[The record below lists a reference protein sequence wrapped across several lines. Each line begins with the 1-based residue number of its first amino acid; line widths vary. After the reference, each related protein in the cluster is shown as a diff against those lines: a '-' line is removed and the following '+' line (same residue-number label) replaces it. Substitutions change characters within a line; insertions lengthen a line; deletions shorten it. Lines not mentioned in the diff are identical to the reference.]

1 MLKNINYSKILFFDI
16 ETVPQTFD
24 YNEWDEKGQGLW
36 DRKTRFIQQRED
48 LNAEEVYEK
57 AGIYAEF
64 GKVVCISLG
73 FVLQKE
79 GETQIRIKSIANE
92 DEIVLLQEFL
102 DLLNSYYNSPDF
114 LFCAHNGK
122 EFDIPFLC
130 RRILINNLKI
140 PYMLNVSGKKPWEIK
155 HLDTM
160 ELWKFGDYKNYTSL
174 DLLTYIFKIPT
185 PKDDMDGS
193 QVAKVFY
200 QDKDLDRIIHYC
212 EKDVVATIQL
222 FRKYQGDSLIEEEF
236 IQIAWLF
243 SIISY
248 YYKSVL

>member
-1 MLKNINYSKILFFDI
+1 MLKNVNYSKILFFDI

-24 YNEWDEKGQGLW
+24 YNELDERGQGLW
-36 DRKTRFIQQRED
+36 DKKTRFIQEREN
-48 LNAEEVYEK
+48 LTAEEVYDK

-64 GKVVCISLG
+64 GRVVCISLG

-92 DEIVLLQEFL
+92 DEIALLQEFL
-102 DLLNSYYNSPDF
+102 DLLNSYYDSPDF

-160 ELWKFGDYKNYTSL
+160 ELWKFGDFKNYTSL

-236 IQIAWLF
+236 IQIA
-243 SIISY
+243 
-248 YYKSVL
+248 

>member
-1 MLKNINYSKILFFDI
+1 MLKNLNYSKILFFDI
-16 ETVPQTFD
+16 ETVPIKYDFKD
-24 YNEWDEKGQGLW
+24 LDERGQQLW
-36 DRKTRFIQQRED
+36 SKKTRFIQEREN

-73 FVLQKE
+73 FILQKD
-79 GETQIRIKSIANE
+79 GETQIRLKSIAYE
-92 DEIVLLQEFL
+92 DEEVLLQEFI
-102 DLLNSYYNSPDF
+102 DLLNSYYTAPDF

-130 RRILINNLKI
+130 RRILINGKKI
-140 PYMLNVSGKKPWEIK
+140 PNILNVSGKKPWEIK

-160 ELWKFGDYKNYTSL
+160 ELWKFGDFKNYTSL
-174 DLLTYIFKIPT
+174 DLLSYVFNIPT
-185 PKDDMDGS
+185 PKNDMDGS

-200 QDKDLDRIIHYC
+200 EDKDLDRIIHYC

-222 FRKYQGDSLIEEEF
+222 FRKYQGESIINEEF
-236 IQIAWLF
+236 IHIA
-243 SIISY
+243 
-248 YYKSVL
+248 

>member
-24 YNEWDEKGQGLW
+24 YNELDERGQGLW
-36 DRKTRFIQQRED
+36 DKKTRFIQERED
-48 LNAEEVYEK
+48 LTAEEVYDK

-64 GKVVCISLG
+64 GRVVCISLG

-92 DEIVLLQEFL
+92 DEIALLQEFL
-102 DLLNSYYNSPDF
+102 DLLNSYYDSPDF

-160 ELWKFGDYKNYTSL
+160 ELWKFGDFKNYTSL

-236 IQIAWLF
+236 IQIA
-243 SIISY
+243 
-248 YYKSVL
+248 

>member
-1 MLKNINYSKILFFDI
+1 MLKNVNYSKILFFDI

-24 YNEWDEKGQGLW
+24 YNELDERGQGLW
-36 DRKTRFIQQRED
+36 DKKTRFIQEREN
-48 LNAEEVYEK
+48 LSPEEVYDK

-64 GKVVCISLG
+64 GRVVCISLG

-92 DEIVLLQEFL
+92 DEIALLQEFL
-102 DLLNSYYNSPDF
+102 DLLNSYYDSPDF

-160 ELWKFGDYKNYTSL
+160 ELWKFGDFKNYTSL

-236 IQIAWLF
+236 IQIA
-243 SIISY
+243 
-248 YYKSVL
+248 

>member
-1 MLKNINYSKILFFDI
+1 MLKNLNYSKILFFDI
-16 ETVPQTFD
+16 ETVPIKYDFKD
-24 YNEWDEKGQGLW
+24 LDERGQQLW
-36 DRKTRFIQQRED
+36 SKKTRFIQEREN

-73 FVLQKE
+73 FILQKD
-79 GETQIRIKSIANE
+79 GETQIRLKSIANE
-92 DEIVLLQEFL
+92 EEQVLLQEFI
-102 DLLNSYYNSPDF
+102 DLLNSYYTAPDF

-130 RRILINNLKI
+130 RRILINGKKI
-140 PYMLNVSGKKPWEIK
+140 PNILNVSGKKPWEIK

-160 ELWKFGDYKNYTSL
+160 ELWKFGDFKNYTSL
-174 DLLTYIFKIPT
+174 DLLSYVFNIPT
-185 PKDDMDGS
+185 PKDEMDGS

-200 QDKDLDRIIHYC
+200 EDQNLDRIIQYC

-222 FRKYQGDSLIEEEF
+222 FRKFQGEALINKEL
-236 IQIAWLF
+236 IQI
-243 SIISY
+243 
-248 YYKSVL
+248 V

>member
-16 ETVPQTFD
+16 ETVPLEYDFK
-24 YNEWDEKGQGLW
+24 NLDERGQDLW
-36 DRKTRFIQQRED
+36 SKKTRFIQERES
-48 LNAEEVYEK
+48 LNAEEVYDR

-64 GKVVCISLG
+64 GKVVCISMG

-79 GETQIRIKSIANE
+79 GETQIRLKSIANE
-92 DEIVLLQEFL
+92 DESTLLNEFI
-102 DLLNSYYNSPDF
+102 DLLNSYYNTPDF
-114 LFCAHNGK
+114 MFCAHNGK

-130 RRILINNLKI
+130 RRILIHGKKM
-140 PYMLNVSGKKPWEIK
+140 PKMLNVSGKKPWEIK

-160 ELWKFGDYKNYTSL
+160 ELWKFGDFKNYTSL
-174 DLLTYIFKIPT
+174 DLLTYVFKIPT

-200 QDKDLDRIIHYC
+200 EDKNLDRIIHYC

-222 FRKYQGDSLIEEEF
+222 FRKYQSEPLIDDEF
-236 IQIAWLF
+236 IQIA
-243 SIISY
+243 
-248 YYKSVL
+248 

>member
-16 ETVPQTFD
+16 ETVPLTFE
-24 YNEWDEKGQGLW
+24 YKELDERGQGLW
-36 DRKTRFIQQRED
+36 DRKTRFIQEREN

-64 GKVVCISLG
+64 GKVVCVSLG

-92 DEIVLLQEFL
+92 EEIVLLQEFL

-160 ELWKFGDYKNYTSL
+160 ELWKFGDFKNYTSL
-174 DLLTYIFKIPT
+174 DLLTYVFKIPT

-200 QDKDLDRIIHYC
+200 QDKDLDRIIQYR

-222 FRKYQGDSLIEEEF
+222 FRKYQGDSLIDEEF
-236 IQIAWLF
+236 IQIA
-243 SIISY
+243 
-248 YYKSVL
+248 

>member
-1 MLKNINYSKILFFDI
+1 MKEDK
-16 ETVPQTFD
+16 D
-24 YNEWDEKGQGLW
+24 YGIK
-36 DRKTRFIQQRED
+36 KRFIQERED
-48 LNAEEVYEK
+48 LTAEEVYDK

-64 GKVVCISLG
+64 GRVVCISLG

-92 DEIVLLQEFL
+92 DEIALLQEFL
-102 DLLNSYYNSPDF
+102 DLLNSYYDSPDF

-160 ELWKFGDYKNYTSL
+160 ELWKFGDFKNYTSL

-222 FRKYQGDSLIEEEF
+222 FRKYQGDSLIDKEF
-236 IQIAWLF
+236 IQIA
-243 SIISY
+243 
-248 YYKSVL
+248 

>member
-1 MLKNINYSKILFFDI
+1 MLKNLNYSKILFFDI
-16 ETVPQTFD
+16 ETVPIKYDFKD
-24 YNEWDEKGQGLW
+24 LDERGQQLW
-36 DRKTRFIQQRED
+36 SKKTRFIQEREN

-73 FVLQKE
+73 FILQKD
-79 GETQIRIKSIANE
+79 GETQIRLKCIANE
-92 DEIVLLQEFL
+92 EEQVLLQEFI
-102 DLLNSYYNSPDF
+102 DLLNSYYTAPDF

-130 RRILINNLKI
+130 RRILINGKKI
-140 PYMLNVSGKKPWEIK
+140 PNILNVSGKKPWEIK

-160 ELWKFGDYKNYTSL
+160 ELWKFGDFKNYTSL
-174 DLLTYIFKIPT
+174 DLLSYVFNIPT
-185 PKDDMDGS
+185 PKNDMDGS

-200 QDKDLDRIIHYC
+200 EDKDLDRIIHYC

-222 FRKYQGDSLIEEEF
+222 FRKYQGESIINEEF
-236 IQIAWLF
+236 IHIA
-243 SIISY
+243 
-248 YYKSVL
+248 

>member
-24 YNEWDEKGQGLW
+24 YNELDEKGQGLW

-185 PKDDMDGS
+185 PKDDMDGG

-200 QDKDLDRIIHYC
+200 QDKDLDRIIQYC

-222 FRKYQGDSLIEEEF
+222 FRKYQGDPLIDEEF
-236 IQIAWLF
+236 IQIA
-243 SIISY
+243 
-248 YYKSVL
+248 

>member
-16 ETVPQTFD
+16 ETVPLEYDFK
-24 YNEWDEKGQGLW
+24 NLDERGQDLW
-36 DRKTRFIQQRED
+36 SKKTRFIQERES
-48 LNAEEVYEK
+48 LSAEEVYDR

-64 GKVVCISLG
+64 GKVVCISMG

-79 GETQIRIKSIANE
+79 GETQIRLKSIANE
-92 DEIVLLQEFL
+92 DESTLLNEFI
-102 DLLNSYYNSPDF
+102 DLLNSYYNTPDF
-114 LFCAHNGK
+114 MFCAHNGK

-130 RRILINNLKI
+130 RRILIHGKKM
-140 PYMLNVSGKKPWEIK
+140 PKMLNVSGKKPWEIK

-160 ELWKFGDYKNYTSL
+160 ELWKFGDFKNYTSL
-174 DLLTYIFKIPT
+174 DLLTYVFKIPT

-200 QDKDLDRIIHYC
+200 EDKNLDRIIHYC

-222 FRKYQGDSLIEEEF
+222 FRKYQSEPFIDDEF
-236 IQIAWLF
+236 IQIA
-243 SIISY
+243 
-248 YYKSVL
+248 

>member
-16 ETVPQTFD
+16 ETVPQTFE
-24 YNEWDEKGQGLW
+24 YNELDERGQGLW
-36 DRKTRFIQQRED
+36 DRKTRFIQEREN
-48 LNAEEVYEK
+48 LNAEEIYEK

-73 FVLQKE
+73 FILQKE

-92 DEIVLLQEFL
+92 DEIVLLQDFL

-160 ELWKFGDYKNYTSL
+160 ELWKFGDFKNYTSL

-200 QDKDLDRIIHYC
+200 QDKDLERIIQYC

-222 FRKYQGDSLIEEEF
+222 FRKYQGEPLIDEEF
-236 IQIAWLF
+236 IQIA
-243 SIISY
+243 
-248 YYKSVL
+248 

>member
-16 ETVPQTFD
+16 ETVPLEYDFK
-24 YNEWDEKGQGLW
+24 NLDERGQDLW
-36 DRKTRFIQQRED
+36 SKKTRFIQERES
-48 LNAEEVYEK
+48 LSAEEVYDR

-64 GKVVCISLG
+64 GKVVCISMG

-79 GETQIRIKSIANE
+79 GETQIRLKSIANE
-92 DEIVLLQEFL
+92 DESTLLNEFI
-102 DLLNSYYNSPDF
+102 DLLNSYYNTPDF
-114 LFCAHNGK
+114 MFCAHNGK

-130 RRILINNLKI
+130 RRILIHGKKMPN
-140 PYMLNVSGKKPWEIK
+140 MLNVSGKKPWEIK

-160 ELWKFGDYKNYTSL
+160 ELWKFGDFKNYTSL
-174 DLLTYIFKIPT
+174 DLLTYVFKIPT

-200 QDKDLDRIIHYC
+200 EDKNLDRIIHYC

-222 FRKYQGDSLIEEEF
+222 FRKYQSEPLIDDEF
-236 IQIAWLF
+236 IQIA
-243 SIISY
+243 
-248 YYKSVL
+248 

>member
-1 MLKNINYSKILFFDI
+1 MLQNINYNKILFFDI
-16 ETVPQTFD
+16 ETVPLTYEFKD
-24 YNEWDEKGQGLW
+24 LEERAQGLW
-36 DRKTRFIQQRED
+36 DRKTRFLQERDNLRPDE
-48 LNAEEVYEK
+48 LYEK

-64 GKVVCISLG
+64 GKVVCISMG

-79 GETQIRIKSIANE
+79 GETQIRVKSIANE
-92 DEIVLLQEFL
+92 NEKILLQEYI

-130 RRILINNLKI
+130 RRILINGLKLPFI
-140 PYMLNVSGKKPWEIK
+140 LNVAGKKPWEIK

-160 ELWKFGDYKNYTSL
+160 ELWKFGDFKNYTSL
-174 DLLTYIFKIPT
+174 DLLTYIFNIPT

-200 QDKDLDRIIHYC
+200 EEKNLDRIIHYC
-212 EKDVVATIQL
+212 EKDVIATIQL
-222 FRKYQGDSLIEEEF
+222 FRKYQGDSIIDEEF
-236 IQIAWLF
+236 IQIA
-243 SIISY
+243 
-248 YYKSVL
+248 

>member
-1 MLKNINYSKILFFDI
+1 M
-16 ETVPQTFD
+16 
-24 YNEWDEKGQGLW
+24 
-36 DRKTRFIQQRED
+36 
-48 LNAEEVYEK
+48 YEK

-73 FVLQKE
+73 FILQKD
-79 GETQIRIKSIANE
+79 GETQIRLKSIANE
-92 DEIVLLQEFL
+92 DEQALLQEFI
-102 DLLNSYYNSPDF
+102 DLLNSYYTAPDF

-130 RRILINNLKI
+130 RRILINGKKI
-140 PYMLNVSGKKPWEIK
+140 PNILNVSGKKPWEIK

-160 ELWKFGDYKNYTSL
+160 ELWKFGDFKNYTSL
-174 DLLTYIFKIPT
+174 DLLSYVFNIPT

-200 QDKDLDRIIHYC
+200 EDKDLDRIIHYC

-222 FRKYQGDSLIEEEF
+222 FRKYQGESIINEEF
-236 IQIAWLF
+236 IHIA
-243 SIISY
+243 
-248 YYKSVL
+248 

>member
-1 MLKNINYSKILFFDI
+1 MLKNVNYSKILFFDI

-24 YNEWDEKGQGLW
+24 YNELDERGQGLW
-36 DRKTRFIQQRED
+36 DRKTRFIQEREN

-140 PYMLNVSGKKPWEIK
+140 PYMLNVSGKKPLEIK

-160 ELWKFGDYKNYTSL
+160 ELWKFGDFKNYTSL

-222 FRKYQGDSLIEEEF
+222 FRKYQGDPLIEEEF
-236 IQIAWLF
+236 IQIA
-243 SIISY
+243 
-248 YYKSVL
+248 

>member
-16 ETVPQTFD
+16 ETVPLTFE
-24 YNEWDEKGQGLW
+24 YKELDERGQGLW
-36 DRKTRFIQQRED
+36 DRKTRFIQEREN

-73 FVLQKE
+73 FVMQKE

-160 ELWKFGDYKNYTSL
+160 ELWKFGDFKNYTSL

-200 QDKDLDRIIHYC
+200 QDKDLDRIIKYC

-222 FRKYQGDSLIEEEF
+222 FRKYQGDPLIEEEF
-236 IQIAWLF
+236 IQIA
-243 SIISY
+243 
-248 YYKSVL
+248 

>member
-1 MLKNINYSKILFFDI
+1 MLKNLNYSKILFFDI
-16 ETVPQTFD
+16 ETVPIKYDFKD
-24 YNEWDEKGQGLW
+24 LDERGQQLW
-36 DRKTRFIQQRED
+36 SKKTRFIQEREN

-73 FVLQKE
+73 FILQKD
-79 GETQIRIKSIANE
+79 GETQIRLKSIANE
-92 DEIVLLQEFL
+92 EEQVLLQEFI
-102 DLLNSYYNSPDF
+102 DLLNSYYTAPDF

-130 RRILINNLKI
+130 RRILINGKKI
-140 PYMLNVSGKKPWEIK
+140 PNILNVSGKKPWEIK

-160 ELWKFGDYKNYTSL
+160 ELWKFGDFKNYTSL
-174 DLLTYIFKIPT
+174 DLLSYVFNIPT

-222 FRKYQGDSLIEEEF
+222 FRKYQGDPLIEGEF
-236 IQIAWLF
+236 IQIA
-243 SIISY
+243 
-248 YYKSVL
+248 